1 MTIEELTLLVKKL
14 QARIES
20 LEKENAELRRKLRE
34 KRHKKNS
41 SNSSM
46 APSKDE
52 NRFKKNQSLRE
63 KGEKKNGGQQG
74 HKGSTLEF
82 SATPDDTI
90 AHIPEICSNCKSE
103 LDSEAILVDQRQII
117 DIPPVRSIV
126 IQHDYYERS
135 CMCCGHVNTRLEA
148 DLPKS
153 RVYYGSRIE
162 ALIGYLSVRQY
173 LSVNRI
179 AEMLEQVF
187 DVHMSEGTIMNKIAN
202 LAGRCQGEYDQIIK
216 DLFES
221 SWVGSDETSY
231 RMNGKKHWM
240 WTWQNDDFTYLF
252 ASESRGSATITS
264 ALEGVQVNK
273 SVLVHDCYS
282 SHFSIESKT
291 HQICVAHLL
300 RELKYLVEKRNSQ
313 WPERFRKVLLKAL
326 EIHRE
331 GIHSAKQKII
341 SKLKRI
347 INTLIDAPMESDK
360 GAEYKNFRKRMVK
373 YRNYLLTFLNHQH
386 VPPDNNGSERAIR
399 NVTVKLKVSGQFKTH
414 KGSEYFAIIRSIID
428 TAIKQNQDPLQKLM
442 SLS

>member
-1 MTIEELTLLVKKL
+1 MTIEELTLLVEKL
-14 QARIES
+14 QARIDF
-20 LEKENAELRRKLRE
+20 LERENAELRLKLGE
-34 KRHKKNS
+34 MSHKKNS

-52 NRFKKNQSLRE
+52 NRYKKNQSLRE

-82 SATPDDTI
+82 SATPDETI
-90 AHIPEICSNCKSE
+90 SHIPEICSNCKSE
-103 LDSEAILVDQRQII
+103 LDSEAILVDQRQNI
-117 DIPPVRSIV
+117 DIPPIRSI
-126 IQHDYYERS
+126 ITQHDYYERS
-135 CMCCGHVNTRLEA
+135 CMCCGHVNTLGA
-148 DLPKS
+148 DDLPKS

-179 AEMLEQVF
+179 AELLEQVF
-187 DVHMSEGTIMNKIAN
+187 DVRMSEGTIMNKIAN
-202 LAGRCQGEYDQIIK
+202 LASKCQGEYDQIIK
-216 DLFES
+216 DLFEG

-252 ASESRGSATITS
+252 ASENRGSATITS
-264 ALEGVQVNK
+264 ALDSIKTNK

-282 SHFSIESKT
+282 SHFSIDSKT
-291 HQICVAHLL
+291 HQICIAHLL

-313 WPERFRKVLLKAL
+313 WPRRFRKVLLKAL

-331 GIHSAKQKII
+331 GMQSARQKVIG
-341 SKLKRI
+341 KLKRI
-347 INTLIDAPMESDK
+347 INTLIDAPMESNK
-360 GAEYKNFRKRMVK
+360 GVEYKNFRKRMVK
-373 YRNYLLTFLNHQH
+373 YRNYILTFLNHQH

-399 NVTVKLKVSGQFKTH
+399 NVKVKLKVSGQFKTH
-414 KGSEYFAIIRSIID
+414 KGSEYFAMIRSVID
-428 TAIKQNQDPLQKLM
+428 TAIKQNQDPLHKLM